1 MRADAP
7 VKQAIVDFLPRH
19 TEVMVR
25 LPGGP
30 PLHSVL
36 QSEGNL
42 MTHFAA
48 ARKDPSILDSPPQ
61 DFFGR
66 VLEHSPDGTYRVLH
80 SVTKKAVAG
89 VPRRFMTPSSEA
101 YQAGLVHHH
110 TNFKRSALLS
120 MLEAIRHA
128 PWDVRP
134 YVVAAD
140 LLLSVSRMNEARAF
154 ARRVTLLQP
163 ENPMGHLLL
172 GKALLMGKASL
183 GALWEAVLCLRAAH
197 RLEPWH
203 PRISVSAHFH
213 SPPRV
218 PDLHTCPCYC
228 AQAVLNEGEA
238 RLWNALKME
247 AGKCTYAMLNAAVTR
262 LFHCGHCRLPVV
274 V

>member
-1 MRADAP
+1 MPCAAEPTLVTASHFPQINEVIAPDKVARTSLLEADSGRRLTSNFQLAGITVRADAP
-7 VKQAIVDFLPRH
+7 VKLPVTDFLPRH

-42 MTHFAA
+42 LTHIAA
-48 ARKDPSILDSPPQ
+48 SRGDPSALDTPPQ

-80 SVTKKAVAG
+80 MVTKKPVAG

-140 LLLSVSRMNEARAF
+140 LLLTVSRMGEARVF

-172 GKALLMGKASL
+172 GRALLMGKASL
-183 GALWEAVLCLRAAH
+183 GTLWEAVLCLRAAH

-203 PRISVSAHFH
+203 PRVSVSA
-213 SPPRV
+213 
-218 PDLHTCPCYC
+218 
-228 AQAVLNEGEA
+228 A
-238 RLWNALKME
+238 RGRW
-247 AGKCTYAMLNAAVTR
+247 
-262 LFHCGHCRLPVV
+262 H
-274 V
+274 